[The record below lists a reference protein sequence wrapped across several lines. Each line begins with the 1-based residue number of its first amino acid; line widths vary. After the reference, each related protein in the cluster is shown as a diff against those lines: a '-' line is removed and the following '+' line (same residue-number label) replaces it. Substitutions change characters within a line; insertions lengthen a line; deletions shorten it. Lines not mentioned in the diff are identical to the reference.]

1 MSAIAGDLSGAV
13 LDCSV
18 PLIAIRFT
26 AVAPVN
32 GRVVA
37 KPEEDRLNFEGSFQ
51 PLSDRELRQLPEGQ
65 RNEGRSKIYTP
76 FELKTVETSASK
88 IPDRVLYK
96 GVTYKVVKVND
107 WIDLGGYFKTEVVR
121 MGQ

>member
-1 MSAIAGDLSGAV
+1 MSAVVGDLSGAI

-18 PLIAIRFT
+18 PLVAIRFT

-37 KPEEDRLNFEGSFQ
+37 KPEEARLDFEGSFQ

-76 FELKTVETSASK
+76 FELKTVDTSASK
-88 IPDRVLYK
+88 IPDRVLYN

-107 WIDLGGYFKTEVVR
+107 WVDLGGYFKAEVVR